1 MRPAIAASALCL
13 GLLLLAA
20 LPAKPQTPASP
31 TDLTPSATQVA
42 NDDAAKH
49 AKRTACL
56 KNAKAKKLV
65 GADKTAFIK
74 NCMDAPADA
83 LSASRVEKPQASKF
97 SRLRRGNRQPH
108 ALRRGIAQLQY
119 EGPAALQIKHDY
131 FVRRVAAMLALKI
144 ICRHQG
150 AIVHNVDPKRHIDR
164 HPVTACPGNL
174 EDCDPHVGIAARTF
188 LA

>member
-20 LPAKPQTPASP
+20 LPATPETPAAPSAA
-31 TDLTPSATQVA
+31 PSATQVA

-56 KNAKAKKLV
+56 KDAKTKKLV

-83 LSASRVEKPQASKF
+83 ISASRV
-97 SRLRRGNRQPH
+97 
-108 ALRRGIAQLQY
+108 
-119 EGPAALQIKHDY
+119 
-131 FVRRVAAMLALKI
+131 
-144 ICRHQG
+144 
-150 AIVHNVDPKRHIDR
+150 DR
-164 HPVTACPGNL
+164 P
-174 EDCDPHVGIAARTF
+174 
-188 LA
+188 